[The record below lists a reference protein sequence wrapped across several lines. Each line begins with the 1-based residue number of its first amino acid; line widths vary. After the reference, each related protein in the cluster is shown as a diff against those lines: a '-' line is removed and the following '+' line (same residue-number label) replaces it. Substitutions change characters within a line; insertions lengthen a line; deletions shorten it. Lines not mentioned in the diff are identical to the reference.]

1 MKSLQAL
8 FSLSSLFSRPPSV
21 INGQF
26 GHRLLIICYLVQS
39 NKCGCPYNCYVIQ
52 TMQLTFFKFNSFHAM
67 NHKVRSNAT
76 SVVYCDRYISQWK
89 LPFYSE
95 QVRLIQSK
103 LDLTSL
109 IKMSFG
115 FPGPSLILFLVNCGD
130 TYHESIVFI
139 LLY

>member
-1 MKSLQAL
+1 MLLSAVKQMWLSLQ
-8 FSLSSLFSRPPSV
+8 
-21 INGQF
+21 
-26 GHRLLIICYLVQS
+26 LLRYTNYATYIFQVQLI
-39 NKCGCPYNCYVIQ
+39 P
-52 TMQLTFFKFNSFHAM
+52 M

-115 FPGPSLILFLVNCGD
+115 FPVLSLILFLVNCGD
-130 TYHESIVFI
+130 TYYESIVFI